1 MRSVLSSTSSKFCCF
16 CQIIIIELLLCQKLL
31 VSLKSI
37 KMYLIT
43 NVCVA
48 NRTQNT
54 SYVFQVLDFGKCFC
68 PNSGITN
75 LCHRVGE
82 KMTVF

>member
-1 MRSVLSSTSSKFCCF
+1 
-16 CQIIIIELLLCQKLL
+16 
-31 VSLKSI
+31 
-37 KMYLIT
+37 MYLIT

-75 LCHRVGE
+75 LCYRAGE